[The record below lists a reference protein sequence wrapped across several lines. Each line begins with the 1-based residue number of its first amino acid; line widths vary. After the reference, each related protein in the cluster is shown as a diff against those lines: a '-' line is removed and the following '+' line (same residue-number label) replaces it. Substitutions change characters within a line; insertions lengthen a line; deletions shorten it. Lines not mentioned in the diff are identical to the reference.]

1 MTNPVAPTL
10 PSDIFPLIARLLG
23 PDAFRQ
29 LWSDFSRA
37 GQSWLASGKGFADY
51 LRQHRYGKELP
62 ALADL
67 ALLELTSH
75 QVQRSDDLPSI
86 GACCLPPDL
95 LRQHPELRLRLQPG
109 WHYVRLGHAVQEL
122 AQERLDLAAL
132 RRPSMTEPVRLRLMP
147 AEDRPDWRVLSAA
160 AYAFETS
167 LARHA
172 TLQAATEAARQ
183 HDPTFDSIAA
193 LQPLIEAGGVVD
205 ILLHPQTSGQPI
217 AGSVAW
223 D

>member
-1 MTNPVAPTL
+1 MAHQPHFRNCQHRDIVSGGVVGGDAIAAVAAIRGEVCAVDPAAPVSGKMTNPVAPTL
-10 PSDIFPLIARLLG
+10 PSDIFPLVARLLG

-147 AEDRPDWRVLSAA
+147 AEDRPDWR
-160 AYAFETS
+160 
-167 LARHA
+167 
-172 TLQAATEAARQ
+172 
-183 HDPTFDSIAA
+183 
-193 LQPLIEAGGVVD
+193 
-205 ILLHPQTSGQPI
+205 
-217 AGSVAW
+217 
-223 D
+223 